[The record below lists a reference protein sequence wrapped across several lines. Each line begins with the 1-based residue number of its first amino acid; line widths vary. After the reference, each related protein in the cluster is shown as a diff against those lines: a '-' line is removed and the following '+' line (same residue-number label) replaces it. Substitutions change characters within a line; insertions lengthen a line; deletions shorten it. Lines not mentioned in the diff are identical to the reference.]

1 MNRRSLGSLICWAAI
16 AFFGVLC
23 PARAA
28 DPPKIR
34 VLIVDGYNNHDWRQ
48 TTAMIQAILAPS
60 GLFDV
65 SVSTAPAKP
74 GDPAWAT
81 WRPKFSDY
89 DVVIQ
94 NCNDYQHPNVW
105 PEPVQKDFENFVRN
119 GGGVYIFHGAE
130 NAFLG
135 WTEYEKMV
143 ALLWRKA
150 DYGTSIR
157 MDANGK
163 MVRIP
168 PGIGS
173 DTNHG
178 ARGDVL
184 VTRLG
189 NDPIHAGMPR
199 QWLSPYMEVYYYTR
213 GPAKHVHVLADAHD
227 SKPGQGLLWPVEW
240 TVSYGKGRIY
250 VSTYGHIWPGD
261 VQPVSMRCAAVQTL
275 IPRAIQWLAHRP
287 VTIPVPADFPTATAV
302 SVRPPF
308 PSLPQPAQ

>member
-1 MNRRSLGSLICWAAI
+1 VKRRSFFCWLAIVFFFAA
-16 AFFGVLC
+16 LC
-23 PARAA
+23 PARTET
-28 DPPKIR
+28 PKIR
-34 VLIVDGYNNHDWRQ
+34 VLIVDGYNNHDWQQ
-48 TTAMIQAILAPS
+48 TTAMIRAILAPS

-65 SVSTAPAKP
+65 SVSTAPGKA
-74 GDPAWAT
+74 GDPAWAA

-105 PEPVQKDFENFVRN
+105 PDPVQKDFENFVRN

-130 NAFLG
+130 NAFIG

-157 MDANGK
+157 MEANGK

-168 PGIGS
+168 PGVGS

-178 ARGDVL
+178 PRGDVL

-189 NDPIHAGMPR
+189 DDPIHAGMPR

-213 GPAKHVHVLADAHD
+213 GPAKNVKVLAYARD

-240 TVSYGKGRIY
+240 TVRYGKGRVY

-261 VQPVSMRCAAVQTL
+261 VQPTSMRCAAVQTL

-287 VTIPVPADFPTATAV
+287 VTIPVPADFPSATAV

-308 PSLPQPAQ
+308 PSLPQAEK

>member
-1 MNRRSLGSLICWAAI
+1 M
-16 AFFGVLC
+16 
-23 PARAA
+23 
-28 DPPKIR
+28 
-34 VLIVDGYNNHDWRQ
+34 LIVDGYNNHDWQQ
-48 TTAMIQAILAPS
+48 TTAMIRAILAQQT

-130 NAFLG
+130 NAFIG

-143 ALLWRKA
+143 GLLWRKA
-150 DYGTSIR
+150 DYGASIR
-157 MDANGK
+157 VDDNGK
-163 MVRIP
+163 LVRIP
-168 PGIGS
+168 PGVGG

-178 ARGDVL
+178 PRGDVL

-189 NDPIHAGMPR
+189 DDPIHAGMPR
-199 QWLSPYMEVYYYTR
+199 QWLSPYMEVYFYTR
-213 GPAKHVHVLADAHD
+213 GPAKNVHVLAYASD

-240 TVSYGKGRIY
+240 TVRYGKGRVY

-275 IPRAIQWLAHRP
+275 IPRAIQWLAHKP
-287 VTIPVPADFPTATAV
+287 VTIPVPPDFHTATAV

-308 PSLPQPAQ
+308 PSLPQPAN

>member
-28 DPPKIR
+28 DAPKIR

-48 TTAMIQAILAPS
+48 TTAMIQAILAQS
-60 GLFDV
+60 DLFDV
-65 SVSTAPAKP
+65 SVSTAPAKA

>member
-65 SVSTAPAKP
+65 SVSTAPAKA

>member
-1 MNRRSLGSLICWAAI
+1 
-16 AFFGVLC
+16 
-23 PARAA
+23 
-28 DPPKIR
+28 
-34 VLIVDGYNNHDWRQ
+34 
-48 TTAMIQAILAPS
+48 
-60 GLFDV
+60 LFDV
-65 SVSTAPAKP
+65 SVSTAPAKA

-130 NAFLG
+130 NAFIG

-143 ALLWRKA
+143 GLLWRKA
-150 DYGTSIR
+150 NYGTSIR

-168 PGIGS
+168 PGVGG
-173 DTNHG
+173 DTKHG
-178 ARGDVL
+178 PRGDVL

-189 NDPIHAGMPR
+189 DDPIHAGMPR

-213 GPAKHVHVLADAHD
+213 GPAKHVHVLAYARD

>member
-1 MNRRSLGSLICWAAI
+1 
-16 AFFGVLC
+16 
-23 PARAA
+23 
-28 DPPKIR
+28 
-34 VLIVDGYNNHDWRQ
+34 
-48 TTAMIQAILAPS
+48 
-60 GLFDV
+60 
-65 SVSTAPAKP
+65 
-74 GDPAWAT
+74 
-81 WRPKFSDY
+81 
-89 DVVIQ
+89 VIQ